1 MQAKIVMA
9 VHERMITLAEDVLS
23 EMTMPAEIE
32 IEFIELPKNINQF
45 LENQLQSC
53 AKFPNLIVTSNQVS
67 LQLQEIYNI
76 NSIPIK
82 FTGYGL
88 LKAINKARQYSSD
101 ITVINYYRTIAD
113 IEECKNIFNVKLNCI
128 SYLSFDAAVQII
140 KELKESGCK
149 VVIGGGFVSDVAD
162 ENNMKGIFI
171 YDRNDIKDAL
181 GLAFSVINSHFQLT
195 EQAERTR
202 AILDYAYCGI
212 IGTDRNFRISTIN
225 AEAEKILGIQSRDMI
240 GHLLEEKL
248 PEFMLTEEDNE
259 LKPRVNELGMHG
271 KKRVVYSSLPIKV
284 DGLNFGQVTIL
295 QDIETIR
302 KAEEKIR
309 RNLLQRRFIAQYTY
323 KDISGHSDII
333 IKTINDAKMYAR
345 SDASILII
353 GETGTGKELFAQSI
367 HNSSSRNNKPFVS
380 INCGALPESLLDSE
394 LFGYEQGAFTGASKE
409 GKLGLFELA
418 HTGTIFLDEIGEI
431 SRSVQVRLLRVLQEK
446 EIMRIGGT
454 RLIPIDVR
462 IISATHQDLWAL
474 VQSGI
479 FREDLYYRLNVFE
492 INIPPL
498 RERPEDIQD
507 LVRSMLKKQAQHRL
521 NSDLVLEIFCE
532 YENYAWP
539 GNVRELENILE
550 RFSTLANNC
559 QPNLSAYRE
568 LLRKCLYNG
577 QLKQTPIPYSKK
589 TKVVGAHEIQSSLS
603 RSAGNKTLC
612 AKMLGIS
619 RSTLYRKIYKND

>member
-1 MQAKIVMA
+1 
-9 VHERMITLAEDVLS
+9 
-23 EMTMPAEIE
+23 
-32 IEFIELPKNINQF
+32 
-45 LENQLQSC
+45 
-53 AKFPNLIVTSNQVS
+53 
-67 LQLQEIYNI
+67 
-76 NSIPIK
+76 
-82 FTGYGL
+82 